1 MGMFD
6 TVVTNCPKCGERNE
20 IQTKAGDCCLD
31 VYTIDAVPVEIAR
44 SLNGQKRFC
53 DKCGH
58 KYKTVWPRAVPTHV
72 KMDIKDV
79 EDYDDDY

>member
-31 VYTIDAVPVEIAR
+31 VYEIDSVPVEIAR
-44 SLNGQKRFC
+44 SLDGQERWC

-58 KYKTVWPRAVPTHV
+58 KYKTVWPSRVPARV
-72 KMDIKDV
+72 AMDVRDIDY
-79 EDYDDDY
+79 EDS